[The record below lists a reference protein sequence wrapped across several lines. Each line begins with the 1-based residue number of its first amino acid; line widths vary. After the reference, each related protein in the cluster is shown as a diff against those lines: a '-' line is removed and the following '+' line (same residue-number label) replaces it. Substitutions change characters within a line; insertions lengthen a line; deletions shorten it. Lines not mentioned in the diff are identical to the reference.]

1 MEYDQ
6 MMQTIRREVDT
17 KHLSYGDLAK
27 KLGVTRQCIY
37 NYLNGKRGNEIKAE
51 KGSKV
56 MRTDTL
62 LRLCDVLGLQV
73 TITSKKAASGGKIDI
88 PNKCKKN
95 N

>member
-51 KGSKV
+51 RVESYAH
-56 MRTDTL
+56 RHAF
-62 LRLCDVLGLQV
+62 
-73 TITSKKAASGGKIDI
+73 KAL
-88 PNKCKKN
+88 
-95 N
+95 